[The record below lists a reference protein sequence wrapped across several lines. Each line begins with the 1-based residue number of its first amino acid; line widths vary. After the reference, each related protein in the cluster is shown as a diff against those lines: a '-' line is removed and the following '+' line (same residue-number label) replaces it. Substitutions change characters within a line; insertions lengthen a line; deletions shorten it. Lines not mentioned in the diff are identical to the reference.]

1 MSLLSKKLGGTV
13 PPIVCNIR
21 WILLFRLTFLVCN
34 CAGGLASRLAG
45 ALALAAAALYSGSLQ
60 VSLVD
65 GCDVLQ
71 TKHLFRVVLQ
81 VTACYHY

>member
-1 MSLLSKKLGGTV
+1 MSVKSCDLLY
-13 PPIVCNIR
+13 
-21 WILLFRLTFLVCN
+21 RLAFLISN

-71 TKHLFRVVLQ
+71 IRHLFREVLQ
-81 VTACYHY
+81 VMPAIKY